1 MITLHTSK
9 ISDNLGLTKEDITV
23 KSVSAA
29 WTKVREIRDTTDS
42 QLLNGTI
49 LEISADD
56 KTPLGKRMPKRISFE
71 LNSKG
76 KIEFRNADRF
86 LMDVEMTGGTVTFFN
101 PETGA
106 SKTVQCVNPSTVF
119 SNPKVTVDLRN
130 C

>member
-9 ISDNLGLTKEDITV
+9 ISANIGLSSEDIIV

-29 WTKVREIRDTTDS
+29 WNKVREIRDTTDS

-49 LEISADD
+49 LEVSADD
-56 KTPLGKRMPKRISFE
+56 KTQLGKRMPKRISFE

-86 LMDVEMTGGTVTFFN
+86 LVDVVLTGGTVDFIN
-101 PETGA
+101 PETGT
-106 SKTVQCVNPSTVF
+106 KTTVQCVDPSTF
-119 SNPKVTVDLRN
+119 SNPKVTVDLRD